1 MTENPNVLQDYFLA
15 GIIHTLRSLKILQQ
29 EETESLDTIDFDY
42 LIERR
47 VRDME
52 DQSIL
57 ETIEQVDDKELQ
69 EYK

>member
-57 ETIEQVDDKELQ
+57 ETIEQIDDKEL
-69 EYK
+69 EDYK

>member
-15 GIIHTLRSLKILQQ
+15 GIIHTLKSMKILQ
-29 EETESLDTIDFDY
+29 EEGTDSLDSIDFDY

-52 DQSIL
+52 DQTVL
-57 ETIEQVDDKELQ
+57 DTIEQVDDKELQ

>member
-1 MTENPNVLQDYFLA
+1 M
-15 GIIHTLRSLKILQQ
+15 KILQD
-29 EETESLDTIDFDY
+29 EGTDSLDSIDFDY

-52 DQSIL
+52 DQTVL
-57 ETIEQVDDKELQ
+57 DTIEQVDDKELQ

>member
-1 MTENPNVLQDYFLA
+1 MTENSNIMQDYFLA
-15 GIIHTLRSLKILQQ
+15 GIIHTLKSLRTLQM
-29 EETESLDTIDFDY
+29 EESESLDSIDFNY

-52 DQSIL
+52 DESIL
-57 ETIEQVDDKELQ
+57 DTIEQVDSNNLE